1 MQHIVVLLWNQRA
14 ALGRKSAFILSV
26 LWGIA
31 GNAAAQSAPSAPANV
46 AFYSAA
52 VTVLLVCLFINRA
65 IKNLPGIYYTVM
77 FLLGLA
83 FIWASDGG
91 LSAMGLEGDT
101 LVASMATLGMV
112 TVAFG
117 FFTAMTAFDPNT
129 DMRKWNRIFS
139 TLAIASLALIPF
151 IWLAWNRWVSGAALG
166 LFVAS
171 LFSHAVSTRTW
182 KHHDETHQS
191 MPVVASVLGIVL
203 ILGILGSLISGYGRD
218 LLLSWDALKLAF
230 AVVLVPTLAAVIL
243 ALADVRAS
251 RDSAL
256 QEALASAQRDAE
268 TSANLLDMEKQYA
281 RAREVAFARSRQLS
295 TASHD
300 IGQPL
305 AAIRAELDI
314 LRNDTPV
321 ESLNRLNRV
330 LDHLE
335 ALTRSLSESSR
346 TPIEAG
352 LHGEVA
358 KEHVEINLL
367 FDTLDRLF
375 RSEAEQAGIALEF
388 GRLDR
393 SIDGPPLILIRML
406 SNLIANA
413 LKHSGA
419 TRISIDCTAHGDR
432 CHIEIVDNGSG
443 FEHGG
448 VDWAMN
454 EGSKRAQSDGEG
466 LGLYIVRQLSDT
478 YELPLSAETSSGE
491 GTRFIIEVPFAN
503 T

>member
-1 MQHIVVLLWNQRA
+1 MQHIVALLWNQRA
-14 ALGRKSAFILSV
+14 VLGNKGAFILLV
-26 LWGIA
+26 FGGGGTA
-31 GNAAAQSAPSAPANV
+31 TAQVAASAPANV

-91 LSAMGLEGDT
+91 LSGIGLEGDT
-101 LVASMATLGMV
+101 LVASTATLGMV

-129 DMRKWNRIFS
+129 DMRKWKRIFS
-139 TLAIASLALIPF
+139 TLAIASLALIPL
-151 IWLAWNRWVSGAALG
+151 IWLAWSRWVIGAALG

-171 LFSHAVSTRTW
+171 LFSHAVSTQTW

-203 ILGILGSLISGYGRD
+203 ILVILGSLISGNGRD
-218 LLLSWDALKLAF
+218 ILLSWEALKLVF
-230 AVVLVPTLAAVIL
+230 AVVLLPTLAAVIL
-243 ALADVRAS
+243 SLADVRAS

-256 QEALASAQRDAE
+256 QEALVSARRDAE

-305 AAIRAELDI
+305 AAIRAELEV

-321 ESLNRLNRV
+321 ESFNRLSRV

-335 ALTRSLSESSR
+335 ALTRSLSESGR
-346 TPIEAG
+346 TPVEAG

-358 KEHVEINLL
+358 KEHVEIKLL

-375 RSEAEQAGIALEF
+375 RSEAEHAGIALDF

-419 TRISIDCTAHGDR
+419 TRISINCTAHGNH
-432 CHIEIVDNGSG
+432 CFIEIVDNGSG
-443 FEHGG
+443 FERGG

-454 EGSKRAQSDGEG
+454 EGGKRAQSDGEG

-491 GTRFIIEVPFAN
+491 GSRFIIEVPFAS